1 MNTAPDL
8 TQIQDLYLWEEGNA
22 PAQTEVT
29 RDGYDPADFCP
40 YVTAIPVRAGTEVKG
55 AVVLLAGG
63 AFQARAN
70 YTDTLPTAAHL
81 RELGFQT
88 FIVDYRLRPYTQQE
102 GALDVARAVRFI
114 RKNADAY
121 DIDPDDIAVMGYSA
135 GGIQAG
141 EFFLNF
147 DEDVLPTA
155 LDSDYIPDEL
165 DEVAAHASAAGII
178 YSFYGRLS
186 VASMDAEELRSGDLP
201 PTFYCYGTEDPF
213 YRQFE
218 AQYDLMQDVGVL
230 TKRIV
235 LQDWPHGFGGDADG
249 WRIMPSGWSR
259 YLRKIKE
266 RGIAMK
272 EELLKISENFWD
284 AMEHADEAGMRV
296 CADPECNFVH
306 IGVTCK
312 LDQEIDFYT
321 SGAFRPTGIT
331 FHNKTAEVFDS
342 TGIVLTDCDYSLL
355 LDGKETTHHFMV
367 TEVYAQREGSWK
379 LVTFSFTA
387 LVY

>member
-1 MNTAPDL
+1 MSNLLKIMGLLLAAVMLLSGCSADQDNTPAVSTQGGEESIQEETAQSALPEQAETPGTTVSSLQEESEVREGTSDDTLSTPEDFPADYNYGSGLASDWSSQASARLPEPEGNATVLNTTPDL
-8 TQIQDLYLWEEGNA
+8 AGIQALYLWEEGNA
-22 PAQTEVT
+22 PAQTEVA
-29 RDGYDPADFCP
+29 RDGYDPAGFRP
-40 YVTAIPVRAGTEVKG
+40 YVTAIPVREGTDVKG

-102 GALDVARAVRFI
+102 GAMDVARAVRFI

-121 DIDPDDIAVMGYSA
+121 GIDPDDIAVMGYSA

-155 LDSDYIPDEL
+155 LDPEYVPDEL
-165 DEVAAHASAAGII
+165 DEVSAHASAAGMI

-186 VASMDAEELRSGDLP
+186 VASMDADELRSGNLP

-235 LQDWPHGFGGDADG
+235 LQDWPHGFGGDGG
-249 WRIMPSGWSR
+249 WV
-259 YLRKIKE
+259 E
-266 RGIAMK
+266 
-272 EELLKISENFWD
+272 D
-284 AMEHADEAGMRV
+284 
-296 CADPECNFVH
+296 
-306 IGVTCK
+306 
-312 LDQEIDFYT
+312 
-321 SGAFRPTGIT
+321 
-331 FHNKTAEVFDS
+331 
-342 TGIVLTDCDYSLL
+342 
-355 LDGKETTHHFMV
+355 
-367 TEVYAQREGSWK
+367 YAQWLEQ
-379 LVTFSFTA
+379 VFA
-387 LVY
+387 QNE

>member
-1 MNTAPDL
+1 MRMLSKLTGFLLAAVMLLSGCSTDQDSTPVVSEQGGEESMQEEITQSALPEQEETPALALQEESEVREGKSDDTLSTPEDFPADYDYGSGLAGDWGDRQLYARLPEPEGNATVLNTAPDL
-8 TQIQDLYLWEEGNA
+8 TQIQALYLWEEGNA

-29 RDGYDPADFCP
+29 RNGYDPADFRP
-40 YVTAIPVRAGTEVKG
+40 YVTAIPVREGTEVKG
-55 AVVLLAGG
+55 AVILLAGG

-114 RKNADAY
+114 RKNAEVY
-121 DIDPDDIAVMGYSA
+121 DIDPDEIAVMGYSA

-155 LDSDYIPDEL
+155 LDPDYVPDEL
-165 DEVAAHASAAGII
+165 DEVSAHASAAGMI

-235 LQDWPHGFGGDADG
+235 LQDWPHGFGGDGG
-249 WRIMPSGWSR
+249 WV
-259 YLRKIKE
+259 E
-266 RGIAMK
+266 
-272 EELLKISENFWD
+272 D
-284 AMEHADEAGMRV
+284 
-296 CADPECNFVH
+296 
-306 IGVTCK
+306 
-312 LDQEIDFYT
+312 
-321 SGAFRPTGIT
+321 
-331 FHNKTAEVFDS
+331 
-342 TGIVLTDCDYSLL
+342 
-355 LDGKETTHHFMV
+355 
-367 TEVYAQREGSWK
+367 YAQWLEQI
-379 LVTFSFTA
+379 FTQN
-387 LVY
+387 

>member
-1 MNTAPDL
+1 M
-8 TQIQDLYLWEEGNA
+8 IGA
-22 PAQTEVT
+22 PAQTQVT
-29 RDGYDPADFCP
+29 RDGYDPADFRP
-40 YVTAIPVRAGTEVKG
+40 YLTAIPVRDGTEVKG

-114 RKNADAY
+114 RKNADVY
-121 DIDPDDIAVMGYSA
+121 GIDPNDIAVMGYSA

-141 EFFLNF
+141 EFLLNF

-155 LDSDYIPDEL
+155 LDPDYIPDEL
-165 DEVAAHASAAGII
+165 DEVSAHASAAGMI

-186 VASMDAEELRSGDLP
+186 VASMDADELRSGNLP

-218 AQYDLMQDVGVL
+218 AQYDLMQEVGVL

-235 LQDWPHGFGGDADG
+235 LQDWPHGFGGDGG
-249 WRIMPSGWSR
+249 WV
-259 YLRKIKE
+259 E
-266 RGIAMK
+266 
-272 EELLKISENFWD
+272 D
-284 AMEHADEAGMRV
+284 
-296 CADPECNFVH
+296 
-306 IGVTCK
+306 
-312 LDQEIDFYT
+312 
-321 SGAFRPTGIT
+321 
-331 FHNKTAEVFDS
+331 
-342 TGIVLTDCDYSLL
+342 
-355 LDGKETTHHFMV
+355 
-367 TEVYAQREGSWK
+367 YAQWLEMEEPEEIFIHFLSGTKGRMAYQFHSSCSRKSRILRCLIPLRLISNSSRVTTYLGK
-379 LVTFSFTA
+379 LSRIRS
-387 LVY
+387 

>member
-1 MNTAPDL
+1 MRKLPEIAGALFTALLLMAGCAANQEGVPANAIQGGEESVQEETTQAALPEQEETAEAAALPLQEESEVREGTSDETLAAPEDFPAAYDYGSGLAGDWTGGRLSARLPEPEGNATVLNTTPDL
-8 TQIQDLYLWEEGNA
+8 AGIQALYLWEEGNA

-29 RDGYDPADFCP
+29 RDGYDPAGFRP
-40 YVTAIPVRAGTEVKG
+40 YVTAIPVREGTDVKG

-81 RELGFQT
+81 RELGFQI

-102 GALDVARAVRFI
+102 GAMDVARAVRFI

-121 DIDPDDIAVMGYSA
+121 GIDPDDIAVMGYSA

-155 LDSDYIPDEL
+155 LDPEYVPDEL
-165 DEVAAHASAAGII
+165 DEVSAHASAAGMI

-186 VASMDAEELRSGDLP
+186 VASMDADELRSGNLP

-235 LQDWPHGFGGDADG
+235 LQDWPHGFGGDGG
-249 WRIMPSGWSR
+249 WV
-259 YLRKIKE
+259 E
-266 RGIAMK
+266 
-272 EELLKISENFWD
+272 D
-284 AMEHADEAGMRV
+284 
-296 CADPECNFVH
+296 
-306 IGVTCK
+306 
-312 LDQEIDFYT
+312 
-321 SGAFRPTGIT
+321 
-331 FHNKTAEVFDS
+331 
-342 TGIVLTDCDYSLL
+342 
-355 LDGKETTHHFMV
+355 
-367 TEVYAQREGSWK
+367 YAQWLEQ
-379 LVTFSFTA
+379 VFA
-387 LVY
+387 QNE